1 MVNRADLK
9 TFHKDL
15 SRSVEQALGYKVS
28 IELDESLK
36 GEKQLSALNQ
46 DDYKAAKQEL
56 ERLRIAL
63 NDANERSALLEID
76 IQNLER
82 QRDEAYADATQAQQ
96 EASSWRE
103 QARSLRSDLDWLTE
117 RFRTLLR
124 HVTEIADT
132 MKHRKFLGD
141 WKNALKRLRDNPIA
155 QEALEVGRGFNSE
168 RDAKRAEKAIE
179 KGVEKAQTELED
191 IADKIQE
198 VAPAMSLSDRGRQ
211 AREVADA
218 QASDFARSKSYYEHD
233 R

>member
-1 MVNRADLK
+1 
-9 TFHKDL
+9 
-15 SRSVEQALGYKVS
+15 
-28 IELDESLK
+28 
-36 GEKQLSALNQ
+36 
-46 DDYKAAKQEL
+46 
-56 ERLRIAL
+56 
-63 NDANERSALLEID
+63 
-76 IQNLER
+76 
-82 QRDEAYADATQAQQ
+82 
-96 EASSWRE
+96 
-103 QARSLRSDLDWLTE
+103 
-117 RFRTLLR
+117 
-124 HVTEIADT
+124 

-155 QEALEVGRGFNSE
+155 QEALEAGRGFNSE